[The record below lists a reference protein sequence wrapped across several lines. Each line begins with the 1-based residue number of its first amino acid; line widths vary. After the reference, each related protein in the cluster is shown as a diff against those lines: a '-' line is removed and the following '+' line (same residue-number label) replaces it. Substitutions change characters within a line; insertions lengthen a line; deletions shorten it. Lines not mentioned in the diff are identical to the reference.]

1 MRLVVDAN
9 ILVSELIRERGRKL
23 IARPELELY
32 MAEKAWDETTYELNK
47 RIEKIVNRGVFS
59 TSVGQSLLSD
69 GIALAEARVAI
80 VPHEIYAPYETIARN
95 RIPRDPNDWFTVALA
110 LAIEAAIWTSDRD
123 FFGCGVATWTTD
135 TLLIHL
141 KTNQSNVS

>member
-32 MAEKAWDETTYELNK
+32 MAEKAWDETIYELNK
-47 RIEKIVNRGVFS
+47 RIDKIVNRGVFS
-59 TSVGQSLLSD
+59 LSVGQSLLSD

-110 LAIEAAIWTSDRD
+110 LAIEAAIWTMDND

-141 KTNQSNVS
+141 KSNYDDQ

>member
-9 ILVSELIRERGRKL
+9 ILVAELIRVRGRKL
-23 IARPELELY
+23 IVYPELELY
-32 MAEKAWDETTYELNK
+32 MAEEAWEETTYELNK
-47 RIEKIVNRGVFS
+47 RIEKMIDKDIFS
-59 TSVGQSLLSD
+59 QEVGRSLLTD
-69 GIALAEARVAI
+69 AIALAEAKVSI
-80 VPHEIYAPYETIARN
+80 VPHEVYASYETVARN

-110 LAIEAAIWTSDRD
+110 LALDTAIWTCDND

-141 KTNQSNVS
+141 DTSN